1 MEAAGRETVSGDDE
15 PFRQTSRFP
24 ALRCKRELNPED
36 AIVPSATGEEI
47 MSNGTMATRWVVTS
61 GTTNVVSNIIL
72 RPSKAFS
79 FNLFV
84 NIIFELGTN
93 NGDM

>member
-47 MSNGTMATRWVVTS
+47 MSNGTMADALGCNIRNNQRS
-61 GTTNVVSNIIL
+61 VSNT
-72 RPSKAFS
+72 FG
-79 FNLFV
+79 FFV
-84 NIIFELGTN
+84 
-93 NGDM
+93 